1 MTTLPASQAEL
12 FEAFGRRDAGLD
24 GEAFAAVTST
34 GIFCRFSCPARR
46 PKPENLRF
54 FGSAEACMEA
64 GFRPCM
70 RCRPLEEERDPL
82 VAVLLKALSE
92 NPAKPWS
99 EADIEA
105 LGHDPS
111 TVRRA
116 FKRSV
121 GKTFLELAR
130 LSRIGAAAKEK
141 AAGAKVI
148 DAQLTAGF
156 ESASGFRAA
165 FARLLGRPPS
175 AFADATPLGA
185 TTIQT
190 PLGPMVAIGDDEAL
204 WLLEFADRKELK
216 QEIAAVEKQAQ
227 AKVSFTQAAS
237 LSSIEMELSA
247 FFSGDKLTFNT
258 PVIAYGTVFTGGVH
272 RALKDIP
279 PGETISYRILAERIG
294 RPSAMR
300 AVARANASNR
310 LAIIVPCHR
319 VIAADGKISGYA
331 GGVWRKRWLLE
342 HERHFV
348 NRE

>member
-1 MTTLPASQAEL
+1 MDSLPASQAEL
-12 FEAFGRRDAGLD
+12 FEAFDRRDPNFD

-64 GFRPCM
+64 GFRPCR
-70 RCRPLEEERDPL
+70 RCRPLENGRDPL
-82 VAVLLKALSE
+82 VASLLKALSDE
-92 NPAKPWS
+92 PAKVWS
-99 EADIEA
+99 EADIAA

-148 DAQLTAGF
+148 DAQLAAGF
-156 ESASGFRAA
+156 ESPSGFRAA
-165 FARLLGRPPS
+165 FAKLLGRAPS
-175 AFADATPLGA
+175 ALNKASSLGA
-185 TTIQT
+185 TAIQT
-190 PLGPMVAIGDDEAL
+190 PLGPMVAIGDDKAL
-204 WLLEFADRKELK
+204 WLLEFADRKELP
-216 QEIAAVEKQAQ
+216 QEIASVE
-227 AKVSFTQAAS
+227 TQAGAQVSLAPKAS
-237 LSSIEMELSA
+237 LATIEAELSA
-247 FFSGDKLTFNT
+247 FFSGDKLSFET
-258 PVIAYGTVFTGGVH
+258 PVIPYGTVFTGGVH
-272 RALKDIP
+272 RALTGIP
-279 PGETISYRILAERIG
+279 PGGTISYRTLAERIG
-294 RPSAMR
+294 KPSAMR

-342 HERHFV
+342 HERRVV